1 LSSLDLHKGNL
12 RSLRENLTSI
22 GKTPKVIS
30 IGHDDFVEFEK
41 DYMKRKRKLAEKRRN
56 EREECYDKIG
66 ISNRNSMVVPCK
78 KWGEINERENELKK
92 IDERRQHEVF
102 DRAKIR
108 FTYGINTKKNH
119 WPEISKKKH
128 QELLN
133 RNNTLESKSGNLRK
147 NKPLT
152 SRISKSTIGAKL
164 IDNVSQGGSSIP
176 TTKTT
181 LHIVSFAK
189 VIL

>member
-1 LSSLDLHKGNL
+1 LDLHKGNL

-41 DYMKRKRKLAEKRRN
+41 NYMDRRRLLAEKRRN
-56 EREECYDKIG
+56 EREEYNDKIG
-66 ISNRNSMVVPCK
+66 ISNKNSMVIQCK
-78 KWGEINERENELKK
+78 KWDEINERENELKK
-92 IDERRQHEVF
+92 IDERRQHEIF

-108 FTYGINTKKNH
+108 FTYGKNTKRNH
-119 WPEISKKKH
+119 WPEISKKKQ

-164 IDNVSQGGSSIP
+164 IENVSQGGSSIP
-176 TTKTT
+176 TVKTT
-181 LHIVSFAK
+181 LHIVSLSKSDFIA
-189 VIL
+189 